1 LDHVVEILVQVVL
14 VVVVQAVQVAVAER
28 KKDCQAAAAA
38 AADTLVVV
46 VVLLPLV
53 VQAVAAAAAA
63 AVAISL
69 LQRPQTSQV
78 LLVAVLH
85 LKRMEQLLSHR
96 STRAVNLPLFQ
107 YLLLLIATLLN
118 LQLRALQSHVDK
130 QLR

>member
-1 LDHVVEILVQVVL
+1 MVHVEVIQVLADLEEVAQVVQVV
-14 VVVVQAVQVAVAER
+14 VAER

-53 VQAVAAAAAA
+53 VQAA
-63 AVAISL
+63 AVEAVEAVVISL

-107 YLLLLIATLLN
+107 YLLLLTATLLN
-118 LQLRALQSHVDK
+118 QQLRALQSHVDK